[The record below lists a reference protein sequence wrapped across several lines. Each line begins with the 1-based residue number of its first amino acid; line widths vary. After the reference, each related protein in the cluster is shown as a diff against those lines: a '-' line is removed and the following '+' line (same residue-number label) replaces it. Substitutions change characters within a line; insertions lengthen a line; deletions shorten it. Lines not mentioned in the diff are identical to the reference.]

1 MARRTYAKPQRWPSS
16 GKGLLSA
23 QRQEPAY
30 EMILPPKPGRI
41 RKYLNNAVCA
51 IALLSVALPA
61 AAQAQNSPGPES
73 RATPPAFPVF
83 PFYADLSLLSGT
95 PVSAGLP
102 NRRLGVTNLTIS
114 NFNDAAVKIFVFLP
128 VYAAGGVC
136 GDPVLA
142 GDPPTG
148 YYMVGAQQTV
158 AIPFPTPLVYK
169 GKPSCIGA
177 TIVSGATSGV
187 DLYVTGFGE

>member
-1 MARRTYAKPQRWPSS
+1 MKLLTIAAGAMALIGT
-16 GKGLLSA
+16 
-23 QRQEPAY
+23 
-30 EMILPPKPGRI
+30 
-41 RKYLNNAVCA
+41 
-51 IALLSVALPA
+51 ALC

-83 PFYADLSLLSGT
+83 PFYANLSLQSGT
-95 PVSAGLP
+95 PVSAGFAT
-102 NRRLGVTNLTIS
+102 RTLGVTNLTLS
-114 NFNDAAVKIFVFLP
+114 NFNSTAVKVFVFLP
-128 VYAAGGVC
+128 VYATGGIC

-158 AIPFPTPLVYK
+158 SISYPTPLVYR

-177 TIVSGATSGV
+177 TIVSGAVSGV
-187 DLYVTGFGE
+187 DMYVTGFGE

>member
-1 MARRTYAKPQRWPSS
+1 MCIAFCGRTWQVVTQFFDIG
-16 GKGLLSA
+16 GK
-23 QRQEPAY
+23 QMKFPT
-30 EMILPPKPGRI
+30 I
-41 RKYLNNAVCA
+41 AVCA
-51 IALLSVALPA
+51 MALIGAALP
-61 AAQAQNSPGPES
+61 AAQAQNSPGPEN

-102 NRRLGVTNLTIS
+102 ARTLGVTNLTIS
-114 NFNDAAVKIFVFLP
+114 NFNNSAVKIFVFLP
-128 VYAAGGVC
+128 VYAAGGIC

-148 YYMVGAQQTV
+148 YYMVGAQQTLS
-158 AIPFPTPLVYK
+158 IPYPTPLVYK